1 MSHTILSLHPLD
13 EARIADI
20 RDVCPDAVIHTA
32 KAEDCAPF
40 LPDAEIL
47 LAFGQTDLAPLL
59 PQAPKL
65 RWVQS
70 LTAGVDGFI
79 ACDAFR
85 NSDILLT
92 NVRGIHGIPMAEH
105 VLGMML
111 ASGRRLLVAHD
122 MQAKHQWGKLR
133 GIDEIFGKTAVV
145 VGLGSVG
152 RTIASRLRG
161 MGMTL
166 FGVKQ
171 VMTEDADVDRLYPAD
186 ALYEVLPMADFVIVT
201 LPLTPKTENLFSKKA
216 FAAMKP
222 SAFFINVSR
231 GPVVNEADLVA
242 ALKDGT
248 IGGAGLDVFCEEPL
262 PEASPLWDAP
272 NLILTPHHAASSPR
286 YMERAIHVFA
296 ENLRAYPDT
305 ASMFNLIDKQ
315 RGY

>member
-13 EARIADI
+13 AARIEEI
-20 RDVCPDAVIHTA
+20 RTACPDAAIHTA
-32 KAEDCAPF
+32 RASDCEPF

-47 LAFGQTDLAPLL
+47 LAFGQTDLAPIL
-59 PQAPKL
+59 PKAPKL

-92 NVRGIHGIPMAEH
+92 NVRGIHGIPIAEH

-111 ASGRRLLVAHD
+111 ASTRRLFMARDL
-122 MQAKHQWGKLR
+122 QAKHQWGKLR
-133 GIDEIFGKTAVV
+133 GIDEIYGKTAVV

-152 RTIASRLRG
+152 RTIASRLRA

-171 VMTEDADVDRLYPAD
+171 AMTEEADVDRLYAPD
-186 ALYEVLPMADFVIVT
+186 ALHEVLPVADFVIVT
-201 LPLTPKTENLFSKKA
+201 LPLTPKTKNLFSKKT
-216 FAAMKP
+216 FEAMKP

-231 GPVVNEADLVA
+231 GPVVNETDLVA
-242 ALKDGT
+242 ALKDGL

-262 PEASPLWDAP
+262 PESSPLWDAP
-272 NLILTPHHAASSPR
+272 NLIITPHHAASSPR
-286 YMERAIHVFA
+286 YMERAIHVFT